1 MAADSRALAI
11 ASHRHESLCQDAAM
25 AETHA
30 EVTIARDADEVWAVF
45 GDFQGIKNWFP
56 GLQNVKADGENVR
69 IIEMGPGMEITETLI
84 SRDDA
89 NRSLT
94 YTVASPLLNANK
106 YETTIAVRAADGG
119 CVATMDAVL
128 DPDDLAALI
137 GPVYEQAVAGLGA
150 HFA

>member
-1 MAADSRALAI
+1 
-11 ASHRHESLCQDAAM
+11 M

-89 NRSLT
+89 NRTLT